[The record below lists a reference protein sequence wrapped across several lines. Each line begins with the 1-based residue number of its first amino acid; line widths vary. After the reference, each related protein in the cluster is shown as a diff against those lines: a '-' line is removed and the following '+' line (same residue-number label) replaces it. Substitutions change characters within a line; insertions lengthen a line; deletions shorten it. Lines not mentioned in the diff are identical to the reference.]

1 VSYQLTVATADGWFA
16 ADRQPCCL
24 FNKRR
29 RSTANKCSVTLTADE
44 RRLNTF
50 NTASSALYLSHSK
63 VHSIKLE
70 SQINKKEI
78 IQQQNQ
84 LGYWIYVTYPA
95 LTATKTLTKM
105 SNAIFFISFRY
116 FLFKV

>member
-16 ADRQPCCL
+16 ADRQLCCL

-44 RRLNTF
+44 RRLNIF

-84 LGYWIYVTYPA
+84 LASV
-95 LTATKTLTKM
+95 LDM
-105 SNAIFFISFRY
+105 
-116 FLFKV
+116 